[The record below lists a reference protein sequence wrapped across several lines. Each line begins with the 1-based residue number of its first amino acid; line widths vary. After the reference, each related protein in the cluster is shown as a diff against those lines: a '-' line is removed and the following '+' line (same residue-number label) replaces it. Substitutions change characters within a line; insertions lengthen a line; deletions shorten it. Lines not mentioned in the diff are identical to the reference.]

1 MSTIQL
7 NESISVETPLGR
19 GYAILIET
27 GGYDDYWWTV
37 ALDTGAI
44 VTFSQDKI
52 RMTKS
57 YSYGRGITDEKMKEI
72 IK

>member
-1 MSTIQL
+1 MNTIQL

-27 GGYDDYWWTV
+27 GADEYGWTV

-57 YSYGRGITDEKMKEI
+57 YSYGRGITDENMKEI

>member
-1 MSTIQL
+1 MNTIQL

-27 GGYDDYWWTV
+27 GAHDYWWTV

-57 YSYGRGITDEKMKEI
+57 YSYGRGITDENMKEI

>member
-1 MSTIQL
+1 MNTIQL
-7 NESISVETPLGR
+7 NEAISVETPLGR
-19 GYAILIET
+19 GHAILIET
-27 GGYDDYWWTV
+27 GVDDYWWTV

-57 YSYGRGITDEKMKEI
+57 YSGGRGITDEKMKEI

>member
-1 MSTIQL
+1 MNTIQL
-7 NESISVETPLGR
+7 NESISVETPLGP

-27 GGYDDYWWTV
+27 GTDDYWWTV

-52 RMTKS
+52 RMAKS
-57 YSYGRGITDEKMKEI
+57 YSGI
-72 IK
+72 

>member
-1 MSTIQL
+1 MNTIQL
-7 NESISVETPLGR
+7 NESISDETPLGR

-27 GGYDDYWWTV
+27 GADDYWWTV

-57 YSYGRGITDEKMKEI
+57 YSYGRGITDENMKEI